1 MLGQRLKEARIE
13 AGLSQRQLCGDVITR
28 NMLSQI
34 ESGKAR
40 PSMQTLQYLA
50 QALQKPVS
58 WFLDEL
64 PEQPPADP
72 TLEQARECYVKG
84 QHRQCLELLDICQ
97 QTAQGMEAELWL
109 LRALCQ
115 LSLAQQAVGENKLHY
130 AHSLLEKTALAG
142 KHTPYYTAQLE
153 RERLLLLYQ
162 CAPERAGELVALL
175 GEDDR
180 PILLRAQSFLQSGNF
195 EDCITQLQAAGKKD
209 GNWHYLYAQAAMGQG
224 QYREAT
230 EHFLLAEDTY
240 PMACAKALESCY
252 RELEDYKMAY
262 HYACRQRAE

>member
-1 MLGQRLKEARIE
+1 MLGQRLKEARME

-40 PSMQTLQYLA
+40 PSMPTLQYLA
-50 QALQKPVS
+50 QVLGKPVS

-64 PEQPPADP
+64 PEQPPVDP
-72 TLEQARECYVKG
+72 TPEQARECYAKG
-84 QHRQCLELLDICQ
+84 QYQQCLELLDSCQ

-115 LSLAQQAVGENKLHY
+115 IALAQQAVAENKIYY
-130 AHSLLEKTALAG
+130 ARSLLEKTALAG
-142 KHTPYYTAQLE
+142 KHTPYYTPQLE

-162 CAPERAGELVALL
+162 CSPERAVELAMLL

-180 PILLRAQSFLQSGNF
+180 PILLRAQSALQSGNF
-195 EDCITQLQAAGKKD
+195 DGCIALLQTAVKKND
-209 GNWHYLYAQAAMGQG
+209 NWHYLYAQAAMGQG
-224 QYREAT
+224 LYREAVA
-230 EHFLLAEDTY
+230 HFQAAENTY
-240 PMACAKALESCY
+240 PMPCAKALENCY

-262 HYACRQRAE
+262 HYACKQRAE